1 METFDSS
8 SEWDDGDLIWLSSGN
23 AGTNPDSDFGI
34 FPFVGI
40 VVGFAGDVTSSIFGI
55 LEENI

>member
-1 METFDSS
+1 M
-8 SEWDDGDLIWLSSGN
+8 SSGN
-23 AGTNPDSDFGI
+23 ASTNPDSDFGI

-40 VVGFAGDVTSSIFGI
+40 VVGFAGDVTSTIFGI